1 VKAFKQAFKQEAKAA
16 KMEGVG
22 IGALEAATLH
32 SGFDIAKFTEALKWS
47 RGAAAPYAV
56 LADTF
61 DTIAAESKR
70 LTIVGTLTKTFRAI
84 IELSPEDMLPA
95 VYLCISRVCLKCAV

>member
-1 VKAFKQAFKQEAKAA
+1 VPAKAA

-22 IGALEAATLH
+22 IGALEAATMH
-32 SGFDIAKFTEALKWS
+32 KGFDVDKVAEPFKWK
-47 RGAAAPYAV
+47 RGAHTPYAL

-70 LTIVGTLTKTFRAI
+70 LAIVGMLTRTFRAI
-84 IELSPEDMLPA
+84 IELSSEDLLPA
-95 VYLCISRVCLKCAV
+95 VYLCISRVCLQ